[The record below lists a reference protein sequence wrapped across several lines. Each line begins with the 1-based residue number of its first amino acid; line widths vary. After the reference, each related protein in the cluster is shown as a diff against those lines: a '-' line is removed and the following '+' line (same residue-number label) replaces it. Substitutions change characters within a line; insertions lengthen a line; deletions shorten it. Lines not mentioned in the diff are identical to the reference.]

1 MRVRTLRKSKKENK
15 KKTQKMNTHHHEYSK
30 SKFEANRFRG
40 SRAMIGHTHKQ
51 TNYFI
56 REERLLRKK
65 G

>member
-1 MRVRTLRKSKKENK
+1 MPISLLYFVNQNKIMPGVQRVP
-15 KKTQKMNTHHHEYSK
+15 K
-30 SKFEANRFRG
+30 SKFGANRFRG

-56 REERLLRKK
+56 HEERLLRKK